1 LTATAFADK
10 FPVVANLPR
19 KNQTPG
25 DEKRGDLSD
34 FATRWNS
41 FLIRPD
47 HLKFARPGG
56 PPLCQATACDLT
68 LVAAADRKWDG
79 RQ

>member
-10 FPVVANLPR
+10 FPVVANLPL

-25 DEKRGDLSD
+25 DERRGDLSD

-41 FLIRPD
+41 FLIQPD
-47 HLKFARPGG
+47 HLKLARPGG
-56 PPLCQATACDLT
+56 PTLCQATAFDLT
-68 LVAAADRKWDG
+68 LVVAAGRKRHG

>member
-10 FPVVANLPR
+10 FPVVANLPG

-34 FATRWNS
+34 FAT
-41 FLIRPD
+41 
-47 HLKFARPGG
+47 
-56 PPLCQATACDLT
+56 
-68 LVAAADRKWDG
+68 
-79 RQ
+79 